1 MYFRFLSLQQ
11 QQLLQQQQQSQQQHP
26 QGPQSYLSMMPASR
40 GSEPNLNQK
49 SANPNNSSNSKK
61 ESVMQQQHVVDTAPP
76 EKEKIEVIPLNLE
89 KPTGLEMGDFLPM
102 KFQMMGLGKILTPH
116 ELISRNYQKKI
127 IHIAILIFKK
137 L

>member
-11 QQLLQQQQQSQQQHP
+11 QQLLQQQQQQQLA
-26 QGPQSYLSMMPASR
+26 QGPQSYLSMMPAQR

-49 SANPNNSSNSKK
+49 SRENPNNNSSNSKK
-61 ESVMQQQHVVDTAPP
+61 ESVMQQQMVVDTAPP

-102 KFQMMGLGKILTPH
+102 KFQMMGLGKEHAL
-116 ELISRNYQKKI
+116 KKYDQFD
-127 IHIAILIFKK
+127 LNTSCF
-137 L
+137 